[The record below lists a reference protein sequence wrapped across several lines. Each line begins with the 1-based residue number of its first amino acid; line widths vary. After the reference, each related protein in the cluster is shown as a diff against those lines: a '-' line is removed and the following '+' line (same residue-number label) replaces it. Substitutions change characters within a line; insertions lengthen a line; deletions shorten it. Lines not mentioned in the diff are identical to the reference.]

1 MISVTVIGKLYGT
14 LVLAG
19 RRAISADKNPDKLTV
34 VPEKYKE
41 QALAYME
48 YIAGVLESEG

>member
-1 MISVTVIGKLYGT
+1 MINVTVIGKLYGT

-19 RRAISADKNPDKLTV
+19 RRAISADKNPDNLTV

-48 YIAGVLESEG
+48 YIAGVMESEK